1 MKQTKFTQ
9 AMIDT
14 VAEINKVRPASGEE
28 AYRAFN
34 GINYRYNLWLC
45 VGDHYGC
52 IPQEAHDYFH
62 NIWSKQFCDDHLL
75 VADDIKAA
83 VLEKAA
89 GDQGLKVLQKE
100 VLQRVLDLHPDKH
113 FHKLSLSQHIGQQL
127 KAAAREQK
135 AEEKKKEAQ
144 KNNALEVTADE
155 LVRFLRDVSRE

>member
-9 AMIDT
+9 AMIET
-14 VAEINKVRPASGEE
+14 VAEINKVRPSSGEE

-75 VADDIKAA
+75 FADDIKAA
-83 VLEKAA
+83 VLEKAV

-100 VLQRVLDLHPDKH
+100 VLQLGV
-113 FHKLSLSQHIGQQL
+113 
-127 KAAAREQK
+127 
-135 AEEKKKEAQ
+135 
-144 KNNALEVTADE
+144 V
-155 LVRFLRDVSRE
+155 LVRNWFAFQILVRRNHFANVFRLWFANNNFGAQIF